1 MTGDKKDPT
10 IDENLARIREL
21 VESVKKP
28 ASPESPESKDNQDSG
43 QLSRDEASQ
52 DGQQRASQSPPHTDA
67 PHTDAPHTDAP
78 HTDEGAAQNL
88 ARKGAVDS
96 ASRTPLTDYISENMP
111 EYLDTPARQ
120 PSASPD
126 AYVQNLPTADN
137 GFNEPFVKASVSPLD
152 DDAKPAPFV
161 TGVSSQ
167 QIKPRTH
174 TDAEDEI
181 PQAVL
186 NTLLQSGEKGK
197 VHIRSGVNA
206 PAFTSPHNVQIS
218 INRENRRTLEEIAK
232 NPTKQATISESGD
245 TFAQMQ
251 PKQVTPNPTE
261 EPLVLT
267 DVLVLDEV
275 VPDDAVTGAE
285 QPATT
290 ATNKP
295 QTPPSSGAVDIPSDL
310 RKPTP
315 PTQSQPEPS
324 LQAGDDN
331 SMPEQSALVRIRTAM
346 EHLKQTQIDREPF
359 DSAVRDMVETE
370 VRPYVK
376 KWVNDNI
383 ADVVERQVD
392 TQIQKILN
400 KI

>member
-28 ASPESPESKDNQDSG
+28 ESNQQSDSG
-43 QLSRDEASQ
+43 DTSHGGSSHGDEQGSQ
-52 DGQQRASQSPPHTDA
+52 NPADTPTPQPLNQPLM
-67 PHTDAPHTDAP
+67 
-78 HTDEGAAQNL
+78 DEGAEQNL

-96 ASRTPLTDYISENMP
+96 ASRTPLTDYVTQNMP
-111 EYLDTPARQ
+111 HYLDTPNPAPKNPQ
-120 PSASPD
+120 GHVDS
-126 AYVQNLPTADN
+126 LPTADN
-137 GFNEPFVKASVSPLD
+137 GFNEPFTKASVSPID
-152 DDAKPAPFV
+152 GDEKPAPFV

-167 QIKPRTH
+167 QIKSRQDAD
-174 TDAEDEI
+174 TDDEI
-181 PQAVL
+181 PQVVMDA
-186 NTLLQSGEKGK
+186 LLQSDEKGK

-206 PAFTSPHNVQIS
+206 PAFTSPHNVQVS
-218 INRENRRTLEEIAK
+218 INRDNRRTLDEIAK
-232 NPTKQATISESGD
+232 NPAKKMATVSKSGNAFAELQAQKVEPAGQETD
-245 TFAQMQ
+245 T
-251 PKQVTPNPTE
+251 V

-267 DVLVLDEV
+267 DVLTLDDV
-275 VPDDAVTGAE
+275 VEDDGVE
-285 QPATT
+285 QPPT
-290 ATNKP
+290 AVAP
-295 QTPPSSGAVDIPSDL
+295 TPPTPPTVDIPDGL

-315 PTQSQPEPS
+315 QPTKQTAPDESVPEES
-324 LQAGDDN
+324 VLI
-331 SMPEQSALVRIRTAM
+331 RIRSAM
-346 EHLKQTQIDREPF
+346 EHLKQVQIEKEPF
-359 DSAVRDMVETE
+359 DTAVRDMVETE